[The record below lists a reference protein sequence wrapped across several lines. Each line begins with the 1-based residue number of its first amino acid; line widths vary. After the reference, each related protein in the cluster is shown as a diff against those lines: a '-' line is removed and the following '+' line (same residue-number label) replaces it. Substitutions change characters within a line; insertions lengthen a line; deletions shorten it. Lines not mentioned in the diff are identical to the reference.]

1 MKRLLCFAAVLSTFA
16 CAQEVPLHI
25 TVRPNPSYIERTG
38 TAQLVNCDFIVENI
52 STEKWMLHAIEV
64 SAYDAT
70 GKLEV
75 RKFVNDNGNS
85 PSIDTLSKREAL
97 PGQRILIF
105 NPLFSFDHEI
115 QLATLVYRFSWR
127 TENGQRE
134 VSTEVTVKPEF
145 YKGRR
150 SLRLPIRGRVIIWD
164 GHDYYAHHRRFDYMS
179 SHSEET
185 GTNSNPDR
193 YGYDFVPVNR
203 AGDMR
208 NGDPNDNTS
217 WFGFSQ
223 PIYAAGAGRVVAA
236 VDDGPD
242 NREVDAA
249 RFEANKLADYG
260 NYIVVDHGDGEFA
273 LYGHIKHGSCEVKV
287 GHFVKIGQQIAAIGA
302 SGSSLMPHL
311 HFQLQTTADTNGEGL
326 PSYFNQFLRVLGS
339 RLVLVHHGQI
349 DSGDLVEDLTGP
361 KKK

>member
-1 MKRLLCFAAVLSTFA
+1 MKCLLSFAAILSIGA
-16 CAQEVPLHI
+16 YAQEVPLRI
-25 TVRPNPSYIERTG
+25 AVRPQPSYIERTRN
-38 TAQLVNCDFIVENI
+38 AQLVNCDFIVENTSI
-52 STEKWMLHAIEV
+52 EKWILHAIEV
-64 SAYDAT
+64 SAYDAA
-70 GKLEV
+70 GRLES
-75 RKFVNDNGNS
+75 RKVVNDNGNS
-85 PSIDTLSKREAL
+85 PSIETLNRREAR

-115 QLATLVYRFSWR
+115 QLAVLAYQFSWR
-127 TENGQRE
+127 SENGQRE

-145 YKGRR
+145 YKSQK

-179 SHSEET
+179 PQSQET

-193 YGYDFVPVNR
+193 YGYDFVTVNR
-203 AGDMR
+203 TGAMR
-208 NGDPNDNTS
+208 KGNPNENTS
-217 WFGFSQ
+217 WFGFGQ
-223 PIYAAGAGRVVAA
+223 PIYAAGAGRVMAA

-273 LYGHIKHGSCEVKV
+273 LYGHIKQGSAKVKAGESV
-287 GHFVKIGQQIAAIGA
+287 ELGQQIAAIGA

-311 HFQLQTTADTNGEGL
+311 HFQLQTTAGADGEGL
-326 PSYFNQFLRVLGS
+326 PSYFDHFLRVLGS
-339 RLVLVHHGQI
+339 RSLLVGRGQI
-349 DSGDLVEDLTGP
+349 DSGDLVEDLASP